1 MRRRLAVPAATL
13 MLVLGAAATA
23 GASPYVT
30 PPADTPNLALMVIQ
44 PADLV
49 PGATLVAQ
57 GYVKPPT
64 SFTAYYGSVFGL
76 AATTDG
82 VRYDEIADYVAA
94 APDAATA
101 NLFLA
106 RQEAVFATRAG
117 RKRLV
122 KSLIKETPKRD
133 HLKPKDIG
141 FSAAANAGVGT
152 GSLIETIT
160 FKIKH
165 TTDHQVIV
173 LFDSGTLEVSLVL
186 TGTTNEPVPQTDGVN
201 LANTINAHI
210 ASVLTASGSTGATG
224 STGST

>member
-1 MRRRLAVPAATL
+1 MRRRVAVLVATL
-13 MLVLGAAATA
+13 MLVLGATAT
-23 GASPYVT
+23 ASPYVT

-49 PGATLVAQ
+49 PGATLVTQ
-57 GYVKPPT
+57 GYVKPPQ
-64 SFTAYYGSVFGL
+64 SFAAYYGSIFEL
-76 AATTDG
+76 AATADG
-82 VRYDEIADYVAA
+82 VRYAEIADYVAA
-94 APDAATA
+94 ATDAATA

-106 RQEAVFATRAG
+106 RQEAAFGARAA

-133 HLKPKDIG
+133 HLKARDIS

-152 GSLIETIT
+152 GSLIETIN
-160 FKIKH
+160 FKIKQ
-165 TTDHQVIV
+165 TIDHQVIV
-173 LFDSGTLEVSLVL
+173 LFDSGTLDVSLVL
-186 TGTTNEPVPQTDGVN
+186 TGTTNEPVPETDGVN

-210 ASVLTASGSTGATG
+210 ASVLAASGSTGATG